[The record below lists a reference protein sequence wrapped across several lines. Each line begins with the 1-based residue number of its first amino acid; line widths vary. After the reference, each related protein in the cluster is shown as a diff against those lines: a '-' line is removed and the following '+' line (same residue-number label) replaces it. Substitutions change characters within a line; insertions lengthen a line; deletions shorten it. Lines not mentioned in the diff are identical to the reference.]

1 MTYQEIWQR
10 LSSSYDEREAKAVA
24 RYLLDVGYGLTMTDI
39 IGGAVETLDESRLN
53 EQLRRL
59 QAGEPVQYVL
69 GRTFFCGHEFRVRP
83 GVLIPR
89 PETEELVGVACDR
102 VARYGER
109 SGRSNGER
117 SGRSDG
123 EGSGRAVR
131 ILDIGTGSGC
141 IAISLALAIPD
152 AQVEA
157 WDVSDEALT
166 IARENASRLSA
177 KVTFKKNDI
186 LKGNGAPSFGKATGR
201 RAQLGNG
208 GLGEAS
214 GEAAGEAVIISNPPY
229 ICEKER
235 KDMEQRVLD
244 HEPSLA
250 LFVPDDDPLLF
261 YRAIAEYATRALT
274 PKGLLL
280 FEINPLYKDAMEK
293 MLLSLH
299 FHDIVFHED
308 QFGKIRFCESVWD

>member
-10 LSSSYDEREAKAVA
+10 LSDSYDEREAKAVA

-59 QAGEPVQYVL
+59 QTGEPVQYVL

-89 PETEELVGVACDR
+89 PETEELVGRACDR

-109 SGRSNGER
+109 SGRSNGEIH
-117 SGRSDG
+117 
-123 EGSGRAVR
+123 

-157 WDVSDEALT
+157 WDVSDEALA
-166 IARENASRLSA
+166 IARENASHLGA
-177 KVTFKKNDI
+177 KVTFKKEDI
-186 LKGNGAPSFGKATGR
+186 LRKQIAPSLGKAT
-201 RAQLGNG
+201 L
-208 GLGEAS
+208 
-214 GEAAGEAVIISNPPY
+214 IISNPPY

-261 YRAIAEYATRALT
+261 YRAIAEYATKALT

-280 FEINPLYKDAMEK
+280 FEINPLYKDAMEE

>member
-102 VARYGER
+102 VARYGEI
-109 SGRSNGER
+109 
-117 SGRSDG
+117 
-123 EGSGRAVR
+123 R

-157 WDVSDEALT
+157 WDVSDEALA
-166 IARENASRLSA
+166 IARENASHLGA

-186 LKGNGAPSFGKATGR
+186 LKENGAPSFWR
-201 RAQLGNG
+201 

-214 GEAAGEAVIISNPPY
+214 GEAFTLIISNPPY

-280 FEINPLYKDAMEK
+280 FEINPLYKDAMEE
-293 MLLSLH
+293 MVLSLH

>member
-102 VARYGER
+102 VARYGE
-109 SGRSNGER
+109 
-117 SGRSDG
+117 
-123 EGSGRAVR
+123 GSGRAVR

-157 WDVSDEALT
+157 WDVSDEALA
-166 IARENASRLSA
+166 IARENASRLGA

-186 LKGNGAPSFGKATGR
+186 LKGNGAPSFWR
-201 RAQLGNG
+201 

-214 GEAAGEAVIISNPPY
+214 GEAFTLIISNPPY

-274 PKGLLL
+274 SKGLLL
-280 FEINPLYKDAMEK
+280 FEINPLYKDAMEE

>member
-10 LSSSYDEREAKAVA
+10 LSSGYDEREAKAVA

-59 QAGEPVQYVL
+59 QAGEPVQYVT
-69 GRTFFCGHEFRVRP
+69 GKAFFCGHELRVAP

-102 VARYGER
+102 VARYGEG
-109 SGRSNGER
+109 SGRSDGER

-123 EGSGRAVR
+123 EGSGRAVH

-157 WDVSDEALT
+157 WDISDEALA
-166 IARENASRLSA
+166 IARENARRLGA
-177 KVTFKKNDI
+177 KVTFKQQDI
-186 LKGNGAPSFGKATGR
+186 LKASTIINGVEKAPSTWR
-201 RAQLGNG
+201 
-208 GLGEAS
+208 GLGEAA
-214 GEAAGEAVIISNPPY
+214 GEAVGEAVIISNPPY

-250 LFVPDDDPLLF
+250 LFVPDDAPLLF

-280 FEINPLYKDAMEK
+280 FEINPLYKDAMEE

-299 FHDIVFHED
+299 FHDIVFHKD

>member
-1 MTYQEIWQR
+1 M
-10 LSSSYDEREAKAVA
+10 
-24 RYLLDVGYGLTMTDI
+24 DVGYGLTMTDI

-109 SGRSNGER
+109 SGRS
-117 SGRSDG
+117 DG

-157 WDVSDEALT
+157 WDISDEALA
-166 IARENASRLSA
+166 IARENARRLGA
-177 KVTFKKNDI
+177 KVTFKKEDI
-186 LKGNGAPSFGKATGR
+186 LRKQIAPSFWR
-201 RAQLGNG
+201 
-208 GLGEAS
+208 GLGEAV
-214 GEAAGEAVIISNPPY
+214 GEAVIISNPPY

-280 FEINPLYKDAMEK
+280 FEINPLYKDAMEE

>member
-1 MTYQEIWQR
+1 M
-10 LSSSYDEREAKAVA
+10 
-24 RYLLDVGYGLTMTDI
+24 DVGYGLTMTDI

-59 QAGEPVQYVL
+59 QADEPVQYVL

-109 SGRSNGER
+109 SGRNNGER

-141 IAISLALAIPD
+141 IAISLALAMPD

-166 IARENASRLSA
+166 IARENASHLSA
-177 KVTFKKNDI
+177 KVSFKKNDI
-186 LKGNGAPSFGKATGR
+186 LKGNGAPSLWR
-201 RAQLGNG
+201 
-208 GLGEAS
+208 GLGEATL
-214 GEAAGEAVIISNPPY
+214 IISNPPY

-280 FEINPLYKDAMEK
+280 FEINPLYKDAMEE

>member
-109 SGRSNGER
+109 SGRSDGER
-117 SGRSDG
+117 
-123 EGSGRAVR
+123 SGRAVR

-141 IAISLALAIPD
+141 IAISLALAMPD

-157 WDVSDEALT
+157 WDVSDEALA
-166 IARENASRLSA
+166 IARENASHLGA
-177 KVTFKKNDI
+177 KVTFKKEDI
-186 LKGNGAPSFGKATGR
+186 LRKQVAPSLWR
-201 RAQLGNG
+201 
-208 GLGEAS
+208 GLGEAVS
-214 GEAAGEAVIISNPPY
+214 LIISNPPY

-280 FEINPLYKDAMEK
+280 FEINPLYKDAMEE

>member
-10 LSSSYDEREAKAVA
+10 LSSSYDEREAKAMA

-69 GRTFFCGHEFRVRP
+69 GKAFFCGHKFRVRP

-117 SGRSDG
+117 SGRNNGERSGRSDG

-141 IAISLALAIPD
+141 IAISLALAMPD

-157 WDVSDEALT
+157 WDISDEALA
-166 IARENASRLSA
+166 IARENARRLGA
-177 KVTFKKNDI
+177 KVTFKKEDI
-186 LKGNGAPSFGKATGR
+186 LRKQIAPSFWR
-201 RAQLGNG
+201 

-214 GEAAGEAVIISNPPY
+214 GEAVIISNPPY

-280 FEINPLYKDAMEK
+280 FEINPLYKDAMEE

>member
-1 MTYQEIWQR
+1 M
-10 LSSSYDEREAKAVA
+10 
-24 RYLLDVGYGLTMTDI
+24 DVGYGLTMTDI

-59 QAGEPVQYVL
+59 QADEPVQYVL

-109 SGRSNGER
+109 NGRSDGDR

-157 WDVSDEALT
+157 WDISDEALA
-166 IARENASRLSA
+166 IARENARRLGA
-177 KVTFKKNDI
+177 KVTFKKEDI
-186 LKGNGAPSFGKATGR
+186 LRKQIAPSFWR
-201 RAQLGNG
+201 
-208 GLGEAS
+208 GLGEAVS
-214 GEAAGEAVIISNPPY
+214 LIISNPPY

-280 FEINPLYKDAMEK
+280 FEINPLYKDAMEE

>member
-1 MTYQEIWQR
+1 M
-10 LSSSYDEREAKAVA
+10 
-24 RYLLDVGYGLTMTDI
+24 DVGYGLTMTDI

-102 VARYGER
+102 VARYGEIH
-109 SGRSNGER
+109 
-117 SGRSDG
+117 
-123 EGSGRAVR
+123 

-157 WDVSDEALT
+157 WDVSDEALA
-166 IARENASRLSA
+166 IARENASHLGA

-186 LKGNGAPSFGKATGR
+186 LKGNGAPSFGKAT
-201 RAQLGNG
+201 L
-208 GLGEAS
+208 
-214 GEAAGEAVIISNPPY
+214 IISNPPY

-280 FEINPLYKDAMEK
+280 FEINPLYKDAMEE

-299 FHDIVFHED
+299 FHDIVFHKD

>member
-1 MTYQEIWQR
+1 M
-10 LSSSYDEREAKAVA
+10 
-24 RYLLDVGYGLTMTDI
+24 DVGYGLTMTDI

-59 QAGEPVQYVL
+59 QADEPVQYVL

-109 SGRSNGER
+109 SGRS
-117 SGRSDG
+117 DG

-157 WDVSDEALT
+157 WDISDEALT
-166 IARENASRLSA
+166 IARENARRLGA
-177 KVTFKKNDI
+177 KVTFKQQDI
-186 LKGNGAPSFGKATGR
+186 LKVPTIINGDEKAPSLWR
-201 RAQLGNG
+201 
-208 GLGEAS
+208 GL
-214 GEAAGEAVIISNPPY
+214 GEAAGEALIISNPPY

-280 FEINPLYKDAMEK
+280 FEINPLYKDAMEE

>member
-1 MTYQEIWQR
+1 M
-10 LSSSYDEREAKAVA
+10 
-24 RYLLDVGYGLTMTDI
+24 DVGYGLTMTDI
-39 IGGAVETLDESRLN
+39 IGGAVETLDERRLN

-102 VARYGER
+102 VARYGE
-109 SGRSNGER
+109 G

-157 WDVSDEALT
+157 WDVSDEALA
-166 IARENASRLSA
+166 IARENARRLGA

-186 LKGNGAPSFGKATGR
+186 LKGNGAPSLWRG
-201 RAQLGNG
+201 LGEAV
-208 GLGEAS
+208 GEAS
-214 GEAAGEAVIISNPPY
+214 GEATLIISNPPY

-280 FEINPLYKDAMEK
+280 FEINPLYKDAMEE

>member
-10 LSSSYDEREAKAVA
+10 LSSNYDEREAKAVA

-109 SGRSNGER
+109 SGRSDGEG
-117 SGRSDG
+117 SGQSDG

-157 WDVSDEALT
+157 WDISPEALT
-166 IARENASRLSA
+166 IAAENARRLGA
-177 KVTFKKNDI
+177 KVTFKKEDI
-186 LKGNGAPSFGKATGR
+186 LRKQVAPSLWR
-201 RAQLGNG
+201 
-208 GLGEAS
+208 GLGEAVS
-214 GEAAGEAVIISNPPY
+214 LIISNPPY

-250 LFVPDDDPLLF
+250 LFVPDDAPLLF

-280 FEINPLYKDAMEK
+280 FEINPLYKDGMEE

-308 QFGKIRFCESVWD
+308 QFGKIRLCESVWD

>member
-1 MTYQEIWQR
+1 MTYQEICQR

-102 VARYGER
+102 VARYGE
-109 SGRSNGER
+109 
-117 SGRSDG
+117 
-123 EGSGRAVR
+123 GSGRAVR

-157 WDVSDEALT
+157 WDVSDEALA
-166 IARENASRLSA
+166 IARENASHLGA
-177 KVTFKKNDI
+177 KVTFKKEDI
-186 LKGNGAPSFGKATGR
+186 LRKQIAPSFGKATGR

-208 GLGEAS
+208 GLGEAFTL
-214 GEAAGEAVIISNPPY
+214 IISNPPY

-261 YRAIAEYATRALT
+261 YRAIGEYATRALT

-280 FEINPLYKDAMEK
+280 FEINPLYKDAMEE

>member
-59 QAGEPVQYVL
+59 QADEPVQYVL

-109 SGRSNGER
+109 SGRNNGER

-141 IAISLALAIPD
+141 IAISLALAMPD

-166 IARENASRLSA
+166 IARENASHLSA
-177 KVTFKKNDI
+177 KVSFKKNDI
-186 LKGNGAPSFGKATGR
+186 LKGNGAPSLWR
-201 RAQLGNG
+201 
-208 GLGEAS
+208 GLGEATL
-214 GEAAGEAVIISNPPY
+214 IISNPPY

-280 FEINPLYKDAMEK
+280 FEINPLYKDAMEE

>member
-1 MTYQEIWQR
+1 M
-10 LSSSYDEREAKAVA
+10 
-24 RYLLDVGYGLTMTDI
+24 DVGYGLTMTDI

-109 SGRSNGER
+109 SGRSGGER

-157 WDVSDEALT
+157 WDISDEALA
-166 IARENASRLSA
+166 IARENARHLGA
-177 KVTFKKNDI
+177 KVTFKQQDI
-186 LKGNGAPSFGKATGR
+186 LKAPTIISGDEKAPSLWR
-201 RAQLGNG
+201 

-214 GEAAGEAVIISNPPY
+214 GEAFSLIISNPPY

-280 FEINPLYKDAMEK
+280 FEINPLYKDAMEE

>member
-102 VARYGER
+102 VARYGE
-109 SGRSNGER
+109 G

-157 WDVSDEALT
+157 WDVSDEALA
-166 IARENASRLSA
+166 IARENASRLGA

-186 LKGNGAPSFGKATGR
+186 LKENVAPSTWRG
-201 RAQLGNG
+201 LGEAV
-208 GLGEAS
+208 GEAS
-214 GEAAGEAVIISNPPY
+214 GEATLIISNPPY

-280 FEINPLYKDAMEK
+280 FEINPLYKDAMEE

>member
-10 LSSSYDEREAKAVA
+10 LSDSYDEREAKAVV

-39 IGGAVETLDESRLN
+39 IGGAVEHLDEGVLN
-53 EQLRRL
+53 GQLRRL
-59 QAGEPVQYVL
+59 QAGEPIQYVL
-69 GRTFFCGHEFRVRP
+69 GKTFFCGHEFHVRP

-109 SGRSNGER
+109 SGRS
-117 SGRSDG
+117 DG
-123 EGSGRAVR
+123 EGNGRAVR
-131 ILDIGTGSGC
+131 ILDVGTGSGC

-152 AQVEA
+152 AHVEA
-157 WDVSDEALT
+157 WDISDKALV
-166 IARENASRLSA
+166 IAQENASHLNA
-177 KVTFKKNDI
+177 KVTFKKEDI
-186 LKGNGAPSFGKATGR
+186 LQKEFSR
-201 RAQLGNG
+201 RVLEETT
-208 GLGEAS
+208 L
-214 GEAAGEAVIISNPPY
+214 IISNPPY

-235 KDMEQRVLD
+235 EDMELRVVK

-261 YRAIAEYATRALT
+261 YSAIAEYATNALT
-274 PKGLLL
+274 SKGLLL
-280 FEINPLYKDAMEK
+280 FEINPLYKDAMEE

-299 FHDIVFHED
+299 FHDIIFHED
-308 QFGKIRFCESVWD
+308 QFGKTRFCESVWD

>member
-10 LSSSYDEREAKAVA
+10 LSDSYDEREAKAVA

-39 IGGAVETLDESRLN
+39 IGGAVERIDESRLN

-102 VARYGER
+102 VARYGEIH
-109 SGRSNGER
+109 
-117 SGRSDG
+117 
-123 EGSGRAVR
+123 

-157 WDVSDEALT
+157 WDVSDEALA
-166 IARENASRLSA
+166 IARENASHLGA

-186 LKGNGAPSFGKATGR
+186 LKGNVAPSLGKAT
-201 RAQLGNG
+201 L
-208 GLGEAS
+208 
-214 GEAAGEAVIISNPPY
+214 IISNPPY

-261 YRAIAEYATRALT
+261 YRSIAEYATKALT

-280 FEINPLYKDAMEK
+280 FEINPLYKDAMEE

>member
-102 VARYGER
+102 VARYGE
-109 SGRSNGER
+109 
-117 SGRSDG
+117 
-123 EGSGRAVR
+123 GSGRAVR

-152 AQVEA
+152 AHVEA
-157 WDVSDEALT
+157 WDVSDEALA
-166 IARENASRLSA
+166 IARENASHLGA
-177 KVTFKKNDI
+177 KVTFKKEDI
-186 LKGNGAPSFGKATGR
+186 LRKQIAPSFGKATGR

-208 GLGEAS
+208 GLGEAFTL
-214 GEAAGEAVIISNPPY
+214 IISNPPY

-280 FEINPLYKDAMEK
+280 FEINPLYKDAMEE

>member
-1 MTYQEIWQR
+1 M
-10 LSSSYDEREAKAVA
+10 
-24 RYLLDVGYGLTMTDI
+24 DVGYGLTMTDI

-109 SGRSNGER
+109 SGRS
-117 SGRSDG
+117 DG

-157 WDVSDEALT
+157 WDISDEALA
-166 IARENASRLSA
+166 IARENAHRLGA

-186 LKGNGAPSFGKATGR
+186 LKGNGAPSLWRG
-201 RAQLGNG
+201 LGEAV
-208 GLGEAS
+208 GEAS
-214 GEAAGEAVIISNPPY
+214 GEAVSLIISNPPY

-280 FEINPLYKDAMEK
+280 FEINPLYKDAMEE

>member
-102 VARYGER
+102 VARYRER
-109 SGRSNGER
+109 SGRSNG
-117 SGRSDG
+117 G
-123 EGSGRAVR
+123 GSGRTVR

-157 WDVSDEALT
+157 WDVSDEALA
-166 IARENASRLSA
+166 IARENASRLGA
-177 KVTFKKNDI
+177 KVTFKKEDI
-186 LKGNGAPSFGKATGR
+186 LRKQVAPSFGKATGR

-214 GEAAGEAVIISNPPY
+214 LIISNPPY

-280 FEINPLYKDAMEK
+280 FEINPLYKDAMEE

>member
-10 LSSSYDEREAKAVA
+10 LSDSYDEREAKAVA
-24 RYLLDVGYGLTMTDI
+24 RYLLDVGYGLSMTDI

-109 SGRSNGER
+109 S
-117 SGRSDG
+117 
-123 EGSGRAVR
+123 

-141 IAISLALAIPD
+141 IAISLTLAIPD

-166 IARENASRLSA
+166 IARENASRLGA
-177 KVTFKKNDI
+177 KVTFKKEDI
-186 LKGNGAPSFGKATGR
+186 LKENVAPSLGKAT
-201 RAQLGNG
+201 L
-208 GLGEAS
+208 
-214 GEAAGEAVIISNPPY
+214 IISNPPY

-280 FEINPLYKDAMEK
+280 FEINPLYKDAMEE

-308 QFGKIRFCESVWD
+308 QFGKIRFCESIWD

>member
-10 LSSSYDEREAKAVA
+10 LSSSYDEGEAKAVA

-109 SGRSNGER
+109 SGRS
-117 SGRSDG
+117 DG

-141 IAISLALAIPD
+141 IAISLALAIPY

-157 WDVSDEALT
+157 WDISDEALA
-166 IARENASRLSA
+166 IARENARRLGA
-177 KVTFKKNDI
+177 KVTFKQQDI
-186 LKGNGAPSFGKATGR
+186 LKAPSLGKAT
-201 RAQLGNG
+201 L
-208 GLGEAS
+208 
-214 GEAAGEAVIISNPPY
+214 IISNPPY

-280 FEINPLYKDAMEK
+280 FEINPLYKDAMEE

>member
-1 MTYQEIWQR
+1 MTYQEIWQC

-109 SGRSNGER
+109 SGQSN
-117 SGRSDG
+117 G

-166 IARENASRLSA
+166 IARENASHLGA

-186 LKGNGAPSFGKATGR
+186 LKGNGAPSFWR
-201 RAQLGNG
+201 

-214 GEAAGEAVIISNPPY
+214 GEAFTLIISNPPY

-280 FEINPLYKDAMEK
+280 FEINPLYKDAMEE

>member
-10 LSSSYDEREAKAVA
+10 LSDSYDEREAKAVA

-39 IGGAVETLDESRLN
+39 IGGAVEALDESRLN

-102 VARYGER
+102 VARYGEI
-109 SGRSNGER
+109 
-117 SGRSDG
+117 
-123 EGSGRAVR
+123 R

-157 WDVSDEALT
+157 WDVSDEALA
-166 IARENASRLSA
+166 IARENASHLGA

-186 LKGNGAPSFGKATGR
+186 LKGNVAPSFWR
-201 RAQLGNG
+201 
-208 GLGEAS
+208 GLGEAFTL
-214 GEAAGEAVIISNPPY
+214 IISNPPY

-274 PKGLLL
+274 SKGLLL
-280 FEINPLYKDAMEK
+280 FEINPLYKDAMEE

>member
-10 LSSSYDEREAKAVA
+10 LSSSYDEGEAKAVA

-89 PETEELVGVACDR
+89 PETEELVGVACDK

-109 SGRSNGER
+109 SGRN
-117 SGRSDG
+117 DG
-123 EGSGRAVR
+123 EIH

-141 IAISLALAIPD
+141 IAISLALAMPD

-157 WDVSDEALT
+157 WDVSHEALA
-166 IARENASRLSA
+166 IARENARRLGA
-177 KVTFKKNDI
+177 KVTFKQQDI
-186 LKGNGAPSFGKATGR
+186 LKAPSLGKAT
-201 RAQLGNG
+201 L
-208 GLGEAS
+208 
-214 GEAAGEAVIISNPPY
+214 IISNPPY

-280 FEINPLYKDAMEK
+280 FEINPLYKDAMEE

>member
-1 MTYQEIWQR
+1 M
-10 LSSSYDEREAKAVA
+10 
-24 RYLLDVGYGLTMTDI
+24 DVGYGLTMTDI

-69 GRTFFCGHEFRVRP
+69 GKAFFCGHEFRVRP

-89 PETEELVGVACDR
+89 PETEELVGVACDG

-109 SGRSNGER
+109 SGRS
-117 SGRSDG
+117 DG
-123 EGSGRAVR
+123 EIH

-157 WDVSDEALT
+157 WDVSDEALA
-166 IARENASRLSA
+166 IARENALHLGA
-177 KVTFKKNDI
+177 KVTFKKEDI
-186 LKGNGAPSFGKATGR
+186 LRKQIAPSLGKAFS
-201 RAQLGNG
+201 L
-208 GLGEAS
+208 
-214 GEAAGEAVIISNPPY
+214 IISNPPY

-250 LFVPDDDPLLF
+250 LFVPDGDPLLF
-261 YRAIAEYATRALT
+261 YRAIAEYATKALT
-274 PKGLLL
+274 PKGLLI
-280 FEINPLYKDAMEK
+280 FEINPLYKDAMEE

>member
-1 MTYQEIWQR
+1 M
-10 LSSSYDEREAKAVA
+10 
-24 RYLLDVGYGLTMTDI
+24 DVGYGLTMTDI

-59 QAGEPVQYVL
+59 QADEPVQYVL

-109 SGRSNGER
+109 SV
-117 SGRSDG
+117 RSDG

-141 IAISLALAIPD
+141 IAISLALDIPD

-157 WDVSDEALT
+157 WDISPEALT
-166 IARENASRLSA
+166 IAAENARRLGA
-177 KVTFKKNDI
+177 KVTFKQQDI
-186 LKGNGAPSFGKATGR
+186 LKAPSLGKAT
-201 RAQLGNG
+201 L
-208 GLGEAS
+208 
-214 GEAAGEAVIISNPPY
+214 IISNPPY

-280 FEINPLYKDAMEK
+280 FEINPLYKDAMEE

>member
-1 MTYQEIWQR
+1 MTYQEIWQC
-10 LSSSYDEREAKAVA
+10 LSNSYDEREAKAVA

-39 IGGAVETLDESRLN
+39 IGGAVERIDESRLN

-69 GRTFFCGHEFRVRP
+69 GKAFFCGHEFRVRP

-102 VARYGER
+102 VARYGEIH
-109 SGRSNGER
+109 
-117 SGRSDG
+117 
-123 EGSGRAVR
+123 

-157 WDVSDEALT
+157 WDVSDEALA
-166 IARENASRLSA
+166 IARENASRLGA

-186 LKGNGAPSFGKATGR
+186 LKENGAPSFWR
-201 RAQLGNG
+201 
-208 GLGEAS
+208 GLGEAVS
-214 GEAAGEAVIISNPPY
+214 LIISNPPY

-274 PKGLLL
+274 PRGLLL
-280 FEINPLYKDAMEK
+280 FEINPLYKDAMEE

>member
-59 QAGEPVQYVL
+59 QTGEPVQYVL
-69 GRTFFCGHEFRVRP
+69 GKAFFCGHEFRVRP

-89 PETEELVGVACDR
+89 PETEELVRVACDR

-109 SGRSNGER
+109 SGRSDGER
-117 SGRSDG
+117 
-123 EGSGRAVR
+123 SGRAVR

-157 WDVSDEALT
+157 WDVSDEALA
-166 IARENASRLSA
+166 IARENASHLGA
-177 KVTFKKNDI
+177 KVTFKKEDI
-186 LKGNGAPSFGKATGR
+186 LRKQVAPSFGKATGR

-208 GLGEAS
+208 GLGEATL
-214 GEAAGEAVIISNPPY
+214 IISNPPY

-250 LFVPDDDPLLF
+250 LLVPDDDHLLF
-261 YRAIAEYATRALT
+261 YRFLAEYAPRALT
-274 PKGLLL
+274 PKRLLL
-280 FEINPLYKDAMEK
+280 FEINPLYKDAMEE

>member
-109 SGRSNGER
+109 SGRS
-117 SGRSDG
+117 DG

-186 LKGNGAPSFGKATGR
+186 LKENVAPLYLEGV
-201 RAQLGNG
+201 G
-208 GLGEAS
+208 GGFFPHHL
-214 GEAAGEAVIISNPPY
+214 
-229 ICEKER
+229 
-235 KDMEQRVLD
+235 Q
-244 HEPSLA
+244 PSLY
-250 LFVPDDDPLLF
+250 L
-261 YRAIAEYATRALT
+261 R
-274 PKGLLL
+274 KGT
-280 FEINPLYKDAMEK
+280 
-293 MLLSLH
+293 
-299 FHDIVFHED
+299 
-308 QFGKIRFCESVWD
+308 

>member
-1 MTYQEIWQR
+1 M
-10 LSSSYDEREAKAVA
+10 
-24 RYLLDVGYGLTMTDI
+24 DVGYGLTMTDI

-109 SGRSNGER
+109 SGRS
-117 SGRSDG
+117 DG
-123 EGSGRAVR
+123 EGNGRAVR

-166 IARENASRLSA
+166 IARENASRLGA

-186 LKGNGAPSFGKATGR
+186 LKGNCAPSLGKAS
-201 RAQLGNG
+201 L
-208 GLGEAS
+208 
-214 GEAAGEAVIISNPPY
+214 IISNPPY

-274 PKGLLL
+274 SKGLLL
-280 FEINPLYKDAMEK
+280 FEINPLYKDAMEE

>member
-10 LSSSYDEREAKAVA
+10 LSDSYDEREAKAVA

-39 IGGAVETLDESRLN
+39 IGGAVERIDESRLN

-89 PETEELVGVACDR
+89 PETEELVGVACDG
-102 VARYGER
+102 VARYGEI
-109 SGRSNGER
+109 N
-117 SGRSDG
+117 
-123 EGSGRAVR
+123 

-157 WDVSDEALT
+157 WDVSDEALA
-166 IARENASRLSA
+166 IARENASHLGA

-186 LKGNGAPSFGKATGR
+186 LKGNGAPSFWR
-201 RAQLGNG
+201 
-208 GLGEAS
+208 GLGEATL
-214 GEAAGEAVIISNPPY
+214 IISNPPY

-261 YRAIAEYATRALT
+261 YRSIAEYATRALT

-280 FEINPLYKDAMEK
+280 FEINPLYKDAMEE

-299 FHDIVFHED
+299 FHDIVFHKD

>member
-1 MTYQEIWQR
+1 M
-10 LSSSYDEREAKAVA
+10 
-24 RYLLDVGYGLTMTDI
+24 
-39 IGGAVETLDESRLN
+39 
-53 EQLRRL
+53 
-59 QAGEPVQYVL
+59 
-69 GRTFFCGHEFRVRP
+69 
-83 GVLIPR
+83 
-89 PETEELVGVACDR
+89 
-102 VARYGER
+102 
-109 SGRSNGER
+109 
-117 SGRSDG
+117 
-123 EGSGRAVR
+123 
-131 ILDIGTGSGC
+131 
-141 IAISLALAIPD
+141 
-152 AQVEA
+152 EA
-157 WDVSDEALT
+157 WDVSDEALA
-166 IARENASRLSA
+166 IARENASHLGA

-186 LKGNGAPSFGKATGR
+186 LKENGAPSFWR
-201 RAQLGNG
+201 

-214 GEAAGEAVIISNPPY
+214 GEAFSLIISNPPY

-280 FEINPLYKDAMEK
+280 FEINPLYKDAMEE

>member
-102 VARYGER
+102 VARYGE
-109 SGRSNGER
+109 G

-157 WDVSDEALT
+157 WDVSDEALA
-166 IARENASRLSA
+166 IARENASRLGA

-186 LKGNGAPSFGKATGR
+186 LKENVAPSTWR
-201 RAQLGNG
+201 
-208 GLGEAS
+208 GLGEAV
-214 GEAAGEAVIISNPPY
+214 GEASGEAVIISNPPY

-280 FEINPLYKDAMEK
+280 FEINPLYKDAMEE

>member
-1 MTYQEIWQR
+1 M
-10 LSSSYDEREAKAVA
+10 
-24 RYLLDVGYGLTMTDI
+24 DVGYGLTMTDI

-109 SGRSNGER
+109 SGRSNRVARYGER

-157 WDVSDEALT
+157 WDVSDEALA
-166 IARENASRLSA
+166 IARENASHLGA
-177 KVTFKKNDI
+177 KVTFKKEDI
-186 LKGNGAPSFGKATGR
+186 LRKQVAPSLGKAT
-201 RAQLGNG
+201 L
-208 GLGEAS
+208 
-214 GEAAGEAVIISNPPY
+214 IISNPPY

-261 YRAIAEYATRALT
+261 YRSIAEYATRALT
-274 PKGLLL
+274 PRGLLL
-280 FEINPLYKDAMEK
+280 FEINPLYKDAMEE

-308 QFGKIRFCESVWD
+308 QFGNIRFCESVWD

>member
-10 LSSSYDEREAKAVA
+10 LSDSYDEREAKAVA

-39 IGGAVETLDESRLN
+39 IGGAVERIDESRLN

-102 VARYGER
+102 VARYGEIH
-109 SGRSNGER
+109 
-117 SGRSDG
+117 
-123 EGSGRAVR
+123 

-166 IARENASRLSA
+166 IARENASHLGA
-177 KVTFKKNDI
+177 KVTFKKEDI
-186 LKGNGAPSFGKATGR
+186 LRKQVAPSFGKAT
-201 RAQLGNG
+201 L
-208 GLGEAS
+208 
-214 GEAAGEAVIISNPPY
+214 IISNPPY

-274 PKGLLL
+274 PRGLLL
-280 FEINPLYKDAMEK
+280 FEINPLYKDAMEE